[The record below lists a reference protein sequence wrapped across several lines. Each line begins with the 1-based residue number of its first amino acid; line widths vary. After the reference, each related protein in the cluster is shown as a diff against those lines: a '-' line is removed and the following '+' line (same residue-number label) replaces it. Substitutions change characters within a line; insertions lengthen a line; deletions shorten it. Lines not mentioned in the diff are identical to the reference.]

1 MEINLV
7 LADCSLLLATLKCHN
22 DSISIFFIGLLRS
35 LEEVKMAVWIWFYC
49 SWNLKPPTS
58 LFYVLQIEDLH
69 HLLQA
74 IWLMPICFFWSRIWR
89 LAVPFLSLL
98 CHVAPW
104 PYPACLHKKHH
115 SIPKPSKNLVA
126 LVLSG
131 YQTKRIII
139 SPVSQPNQ
147 WHSNELLIMH
157 SCYYTAAWSSSQLQS
172 SLIIIGISRRH
183 RRFSCVCAT
192 CNCVVYR

>member
-74 IWLMPICFFWSRIWR
+74 IWLMPICFSG
-89 LAVPFLSLL
+89 LVSEGLLSPFCLCCVMLHLGLTHTYTRNTTAFQSHQRTWLLLSLAGIKQRESSFL
-98 CHVAPW
+98 QF
-104 PYPACLHKKHH
+104 LNQ
-115 SIPKPSKNLVA
+115 I
-126 LVLSG
+126 SG
-131 YQTKRIII
+131 IQMNY
-139 SPVSQPNQ
+139 
-147 WHSNELLIMH
+147 W
-157 SCYYTAAWSSSQLQS
+157 
-172 SLIIIGISRRH
+172 
-183 RRFSCVCAT
+183 
-192 CNCVVYR
+192 